1 MPIIV
6 DYSVEKR
13 PIAVSTIIERASLVL
28 NDEDHVRWTVEELIE
43 WVNEGAV
50 AIVSARPSAGARLI
64 AFPLAAG
71 TQQHIPDDVVQ
82 LIDVI
87 RNVATDGVTPGR
99 AIRKTER
106 HLLDSADPDWHTR
119 PGKSVIKHYTYD
131 DRTTAVFHVYP
142 PALEN
147 TWVQVAYAKM
157 PEEVDSPDDTL
168 GLNVEFADALLNYV
182 LYRCYSKDSEFSN
195 GGMAAAFYQAF
206 TTAMGN
212 NAAGEQSASPTNK
225 VPA

>member
-6 DYSVEKR
+6 DYVVDVR
-13 PIAVSTIIERASLVL
+13 PIEVTSIIKRAGMVL
-28 NDEDHVRWTVEELIE
+28 NDEDHIRWEVEELIE
-43 WVNEGAV
+43 WINEGV
-50 AIVSARPSAGARLI
+50 GAIVSARPSAGARVV
-64 AFPLAAG
+64 AFPLVAG
-71 TQQHIPDDVVQ
+71 TQQKIPDDVVQ

-87 RNVATDGVTPGR
+87 MNVSEEGAVPGR

-119 PGKSVIKHYTYD
+119 TGKSVIKHYTYD
-131 DRTTAVFHVYP
+131 DRMPAVFHVYP
-142 PALEN
+142 PALAN
-147 TWVQVAYAKM
+147 TWVKVAYSKM
-157 PEEVDSPDDTL
+157 PEDVTTADDTI

-195 GGMAAAFYQAF
+195 AGVANAFYQAF
-206 TTAMGN
+206 TTSLGN
-212 NAAGEQSASPTNK
+212 NAAGEQSVTPTNK